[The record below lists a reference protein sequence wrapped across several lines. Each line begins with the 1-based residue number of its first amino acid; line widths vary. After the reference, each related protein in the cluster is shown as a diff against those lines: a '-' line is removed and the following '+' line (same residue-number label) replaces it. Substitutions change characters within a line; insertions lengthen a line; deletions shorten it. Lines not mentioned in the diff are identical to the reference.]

1 MVVVMVAVVLVAV
14 VVEVAVAEWVA
25 VVAGV
30 AVAVVAVAVV
40 VGVVV
45 VGEVVAVVVVVVV
58 DPDKPLRRRELIM
71 KLQRY
76 LTVDATLINLW
87 YLLYY
92 SLTVTRDIGDPGS

>member
-1 MVVVMVAVVLVAV
+1 MGDMEAVVVVVMVAVVLVAV
-14 VVEVAVAEWVA
+14 VVEVAVAERVA

-30 AVAVVAVAVV
+30 AVAVV
-40 VGVVV
+40 
-45 VGEVVAVVVVVVV
+45 VAVVVVAVVMAVVV

>member
-1 MVVVMVAVVLVAV
+1 MEAVVVVVMVAVVLVAV
-14 VVEVAVAEWVA
+14 VVEVAVAERVA
-25 VVAGV
+25 VVAG
-30 AVAVVAVAVV
+30 VAVAVV

-45 VGEVVAVVVVVVV
+45 VGVVVAVVVVVVV

>member
-1 MVVVMVAVVLVAV
+1 MEAVVVVVMVAVVLVAV
-14 VVEVAVAEWVA
+14 VVEVAVAERVA

-30 AVAVVAVAVV
+30 AVAVV
-40 VGVVV
+40 
-45 VGEVVAVVVVVVV
+45 VAVVVVAVVMAVVV

>member
-14 VVEVAVAEWVA
+14 VVEVAVAER
-25 VVAGV
+25 
-30 AVAVVAVAVV
+30 VAVAVV

>member
-14 VVEVAVAEWVA
+14 VVEVAVAERVA
-25 VVAGV
+25 VVAG
-30 AVAVVAVAVV
+30 VAVAVV

-45 VGEVVAVVVVVVV
+45 VGVVVAVVVVVVV